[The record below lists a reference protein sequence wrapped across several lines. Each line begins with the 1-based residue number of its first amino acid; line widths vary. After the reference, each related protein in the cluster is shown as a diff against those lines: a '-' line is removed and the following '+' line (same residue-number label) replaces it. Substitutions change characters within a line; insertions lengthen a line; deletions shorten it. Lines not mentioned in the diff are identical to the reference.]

1 MNKIVNIGLVA
12 GLTLFIVGC
21 SAISNKIKLKNQQT
35 VLVEDKKYVVPYGVI
50 HTNAPVTNKAIDF
63 YKKIGIK
70 ECHYGDITWED
81 KVTAEAIN
89 KIMRRG
95 TKEEG
100 IALYTQA
107 AKEGR
112 VGCSSPQ
119 N

>member
-1 MNKIVNIGLVA
+1 MNKIVNIGLLA

-21 SAISNKIKLKNQQT
+21 TATNNEIKLNNEQT
-35 VLVEDKKYVVPYGVI
+35 VLIEDKKYVVPYGA
-50 HTNAPVTNKAIDF
+50 TYTKTPVTNKAIDF
-63 YKKIGIK
+63 YKKIGVK

-89 KIMRRG
+89 KIMRHG

-100 IALYTQA
+100 IALYIQA
-107 AKEGR
+107 AKDGK
-112 VGCSSPQ
+112 VGCASPK